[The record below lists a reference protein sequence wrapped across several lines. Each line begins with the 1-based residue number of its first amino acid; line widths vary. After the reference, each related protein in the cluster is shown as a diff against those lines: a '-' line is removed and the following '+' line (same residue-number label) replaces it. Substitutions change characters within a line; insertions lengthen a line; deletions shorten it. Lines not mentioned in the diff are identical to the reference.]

1 MNKNFFE
8 GVIMFVNAIIIAAVL
23 VAIFSIIDG
32 FNFGT
37 AVYCGIG
44 SCAVGTS
51 IMITNRLFCK
61 IFEKNQAKFVKKG
74 YKAWFEIYTEAKC
87 LENETEILLLE
98 LSKTS
103 KKHLEILI
111 GYEFSLCQE
120 AYDRMFEDESLT
132 EVRDEYMLK
141 STNAYIAARTL
152 ATKSV
157 SNKRCEDTLYNH
169 IKNGGQLDRGSEC
182 ILIEN
187 EKLNYIFIEHVRHNY
202 ISNKAEIIWVQKAKN
217 NKELKD
223 ALINYIEEKSRY
235 YTKNI
240 CPAAECELINQGL
253 VDVYEKYFNIVNNIS
268 NEAQICLTKK
278 VVIEND
284 ENFQK
289 FLEMIIHKLCNDAA
303 TILIDAALKNRK
315 FVKLLEQYIGAK
327 PLSEKDQMLLV
338 DAYNRDNEVYF
349 KSLEKHIKL
358 YNLSEKAR
366 ELFNLHQAYKKS
378 AKTQIDMVPE

>member
-51 IMITNRLFCK
+51 IMITNRLLCK

-74 YKAWFEIYTEAKC
+74 YKAWFELYTDSKC
-87 LENETEILLLE
+87 LENETQILLLE
-98 LSKTS
+98 LAKTS

-141 STNAYIAARTL
+141 STNAHIAARTL

-202 ISNKAEIIWVQKAKN
+202 ISNKSEIIWVQKAKN

-223 ALINYIEEKSRY
+223 ALINYIEEKSR
-235 YTKNI
+235 
-240 CPAAECELINQGL
+240 L

-278 VVIEND
+278 VVIENY

-338 DAYNRDNEVYF
+338 DAYNRDNEAYF